1 MSQHTKFIKTTDE
14 KIAEKLVGLGFI
26 KLNHCMG
33 EYTFINNQD
42 VKLSFSDLDL
52 KKVCFSNKLNL

>member
-1 MSQHTKFIKTTDE
+1 MLEKFIKTKDD

-42 VKLSFSDLDL
+42 IKLSFSDLDL
-52 KKVCFSNKLNL
+52 KKVHFSNKLNL